1 MSLVLVVEDEPL
13 LRMSTVEAVQSAGF
27 EVVEAENGEQALD
40 LLAKG
45 EPVSIVLTD
54 VEMPGPVDGF
64 ELAECVHEY
73 WPGIRVV
80 FLSGRLGE
88 YDRWVD
94 ADDSFLY
101 KPVYPEQITETLREL
116 EAAPAAPH

>member
-1 MSLVLVVEDEPL
+1 
-13 LRMSTVEAVQSAGF
+13 
-27 EVVEAENGEQALD
+27 
-40 LLAKG
+40 
-45 EPVSIVLTD
+45 
-54 VEMPGPVDGF
+54 
-64 ELAECVHEY
+64 
-73 WPGIRVV
+73 VV

-116 EAAPAAPH
+116 ESAPAAPH